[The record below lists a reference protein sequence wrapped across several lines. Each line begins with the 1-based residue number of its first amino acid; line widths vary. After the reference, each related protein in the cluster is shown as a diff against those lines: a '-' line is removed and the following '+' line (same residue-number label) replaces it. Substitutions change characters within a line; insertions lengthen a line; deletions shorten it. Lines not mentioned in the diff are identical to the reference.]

1 MAGTA
6 RDLTGQVIV
15 ITGAS
20 SGIGLAGAKALAS
33 RGAGVV
39 LVGRDRER
47 LKAAADEV
55 AVLAG
60 FPPLTH
66 TADFSRLDDVHLLA
80 DQLRQRL
87 RRIHVLVS
95 NAGAVRLS
103 KKKTTTRDGHETT
116 VQVNHLGGFLLA
128 NLLREQLR
136 GGRIVVTSSDVHSKH
151 AIDPADLSAKTG
163 WAGYGASKSA
173 NILFAL
179 EAARRWPDIVPVSF
193 HPGVV
198 SSRFGTGT
206 LIKAGQ
212 FFIKPFLLTPEKG
225 ADTMVH
231 LVTAPTTELQRG
243 GYYVKRTLT
252 RPAPHAADPATAARL
267 WDASLAAVGIGWQR
281 H

>member
-1 MAGTA
+1 VTGAA

-55 AVLAG
+55 AALAG

-87 RRIHVLVS
+87 RRIHVLVN
-95 NAGAVRLS
+95 NAGVVGR

-136 GGRIVVTSSDVHSKH
+136 GGRIVVTSSDVHQKH
-151 AIDPADLSAKTG
+151 AIDPADLSAKSG
-163 WAGYGASKSA
+163 WAGSGASKSA
-173 NILFAL
+173 NILCTV
-179 EAARRWPDIVPVSF
+179 EAARRWPDITPVSF

-198 SSRFGTGT
+198 ASRFGAGT
-206 LIKAGQ
+206 MIQLGQ
-212 FFIKPFLLTPEKG
+212 FFVRPFLLTPEKG
-225 ADTMVH
+225 ADTLVH
-231 LVTAPTTELQRG
+231 LATAPTVELQRG

-252 RPAPHAADPATAARL
+252 RPAAHAGDPATAARL

>member
-1 MAGTA
+1 V

-39 LVGRDRER
+39 LVGRDQER

-55 AVLAG
+55 GIVAG

-66 TADFSRLDDVHLLA
+66 TADFGRLDDVHLLA

-95 NAGAVRLS
+95 NAGGVGMRKS
-103 KKKTTTRDGHETT
+103 TTRDGHETT

-136 GGRIVVTSSDVHSKH
+136 GGRIVVTSSDAHSKQ
-151 AIDPADLSAKTG
+151 AIDPADLSGKTG
-163 WAGYGASKSA
+163 WAAYGASKSA

-179 EAARRWPDIVPVSF
+179 EAARRWPDVLPVSF

-198 SSRFGTGT
+198 RTRFGSGT
-206 LIKAGQ
+206 LVQAG
-212 FFIKPFLLTPEKG
+212 FFLIRPFLLTPEKG

-231 LVTAPTTELQRG
+231 LATAPAVELQRG

-252 RPAPHAADPATAARL
+252 RPAAHASDPATAARL

-281 H
+281 P